1 MATTL
6 TSKPTNLTPPLP
18 NPRRLPHQP
27 SGNTTMR
34 AGSFRSTQ
42 VLRFVPVLSSLCVIV
57 GVAWLLLLPLED
69 YSRKTYISENA
80 LLPGQVH
87 TYFGGSEQNVFRAY
101 RNEVSA
107 LGVNASVSGEMAEKI
122 GGILTASGLKVG
134 RQKYS
139 YTAAGE
145 EYYGENVYAVL
156 QAPRGDATEAIVLC
170 AAWINMDGLL
180 NESGVALVLT
190 LARYLKRESLPPQLA
205 DCRNSVNIEQGGRCG
220 RKTSYS

>member
-1 MATTL
+1 
-6 TSKPTNLTPPLP
+6 
-18 NPRRLPHQP
+18 
-27 SGNTTMR
+27 MR
-34 AGSFRSTQ
+34 VGSLRSVH
-42 VLRFVPVLSSLCVIV
+42 VLKFVPVLSSLCVIV

-107 LGVNASVSGEMAEKI
+107 LGVNASASGEMAEKI
-122 GGILTASGLKVG
+122 GDIFKASGLKVG
-134 RQKYS
+134 SQKYS

-145 EYYGENVYAVL
+145 EYHGENVYAVL
-156 QAPRGDATEAIVLC
+156 QAPRGDATEALVLC
-170 AAWINMDGLL
+170 AAWVNMDGLL

-190 LARYLKRESLPPQLA
+190 LARYLKRESLSPTA
-205 DCRNSVNIEQGGRCG
+205 RGWISVNIG
-220 RKTSYS
+220 

>member
-1 MATTL
+1 
-6 TSKPTNLTPPLP
+6 
-18 NPRRLPHQP
+18 
-27 SGNTTMR
+27 MR
-34 AGSFRSTQ
+34 VGSLRSVH
-42 VLRFVPVLSSLCVIV
+42 VLKFVPILSSLCVIV

-107 LGVNASVSGEMAEKI
+107 LGVNASASGEMAEKI
-122 GGILTASGLKVG
+122 GDIFKVSGLKVG
-134 RQKYS
+134 SQKYS

-145 EYYGENVYAVL
+145 EYHGENVYAVL
-156 QAPRGDATEAIVLC
+156 QAPRGDATEALVLC
-170 AAWINMDGLL
+170 APWVNMDGLL

-190 LARYLKRESLPPQLA
+190 LARYLKRGSLSSTA
-205 DCRNSVNIEQGGRCG
+205 RGWRSVNIG
-220 RKTSYS
+220 

>member
-1 MATTL
+1 
-6 TSKPTNLTPPLP
+6 
-18 NPRRLPHQP
+18 
-27 SGNTTMR
+27 MR
-34 AGSFRSTQ
+34 TVSLRSTW
-42 VLRFVPVLSSLCVIV
+42 VLKFIPVLSSLCVIV

-107 LGVNASVSGEMAEKI
+107 LGVNASVGGEMAETI
-122 GGILTASGLKVG
+122 GNIFAASGLKVG

-139 YTAAGE
+139 YTAAGD

-156 QAPRGDATEAIVLC
+156 QAPRGDATEALVLC
-170 AAWINMDGLL
+170 AAWVNMDGLL

-190 LARYLKRESLPPQLA
+190 LARYLKRGSFSHLQL
-205 DCRNSVNIEQGGRCG
+205 CRSTAR
-220 RKTSYS
+220 